1 MGRRT
6 YESVAKTY
14 EATEIMQARLGRY
27 SNSDL
32 KTQQKIARRNL
43 ANSKQTYENYLAQYK
58 MIEEELNK
66 RKNQ

>member
-1 MGRRT
+1 
-6 YESVAKTY
+6 
-14 EATEIMQARLGRY
+14 MQARLGRY